1 MLKEERVILVT
12 YPEQYTIKEAI
23 ALVTTAGYNVVDVVT
38 QKYLKRAK
46 YGLGKGKLQELL
58 EKIKEEEVD
67 KIVFDETLKTTQAYN
82 LAKESQ
88 KEIIDREKLILQIFT
103 KHASTSEAKLQIK
116 LAELKYEL
124 IRAKMKVRLARRG
137 EQPGFFGL
145 GEYEVDVY
153 KNSIK
158 KQVESVTRKLL
169 EIQNQRGVQRAL
181 REKQDISLVSLAG
194 YTSAGKTSLFNLL
207 TNEDL
212 QISEQIFTTL
222 RTTTRKI
229 PNEKNL
235 LISDTVGFIRRIPTY
250 MIEAF
255 KSTLEELKY
264 ADAILLM
271 VDASE
276 PIEELR
282 DKFLT
287 SLNILQEL
295 GVSITDLIVVLNKQD
310 LVSETKISEIKEQF
324 AKEKTEFVIVSS
336 KTGFGVDTLFEKI
349 HARIGEARG
358 DYFLDNHTIPII
370 SDRLD
375 WLKKSS
381 NVKVTKC
388 EEGLHVEVVGKRII
402 LKQFENYLKRARRN
416 IHT

>member
-58 EKIKEEEVD
+58 EKIKEEKID

-88 KEIIDREKLILQIFT
+88 KEVIDREKLILQIFT
-103 KHASTSEAKLQIK
+103 KHATTSEAKLQVK

-153 KNSIK
+153 RNSIK
-158 KQVESVTRKLL
+158 KRVESVTRKLL
-169 EIQNQRGVQRAL
+169 EIQNQRGVQRTL

-194 YTSAGKTSLFNLL
+194 YTGAGKTSLFNLL

-310 LVSETKISEIKEQF
+310 LVSVMKISEIKEQF
-324 AKEKTEFVIVSS
+324 TKEKVEFVIISS
-336 KTGFGVDTLFEKI
+336 KTGFGMNTLFEKI
-349 HARIGEARG
+349 HARIGEARE
-358 DYFLDNHTIPII
+358 DYFLDNYTIPLI
-370 SDRLD
+370 SDHLD

-381 NVKVTKC
+381 NVKATKC
-388 EEGLHVEVVGKRII
+388 EGGLHVEVVGKRIV
-402 LKQFENYLKRARRN
+402 LKQFENYLERARRN

>member
-67 KIVFDETLKTTQAYN
+67 KIVFDDTLKTTQAYN

-103 KHASTSEAKLQIK
+103 KHASTSEAKLQVK

-153 KNSIK
+153 KNSVK
-158 KQVESVTRKLL
+158 KQVESATRKLL

-194 YTSAGKTSLFNLL
+194 YTGAGKTSLFNLL

-287 SLNILQEL
+287 ALNILQEL

>member
-103 KHASTSEAKLQIK
+103 KHASTSEAKLQVK

-158 KQVESVTRKLL
+158 KQVESATRKLL

-194 YTSAGKTSLFNLL
+194 YTGAGKTSLFNLL

-324 AKEKTEFVIVSS
+324 AKEKVEFAIVSS

-349 HARIGEARG
+349 HAGIGEARG
-358 DYFLDNHTIPII
+358 DYLLDNHTIPII

-388 EEGLHVEVVGKRII
+388 EEGLHVEVIGKRII

>member
-67 KIVFDETLKTTQAYN
+67 KIVFDEALKTTQAYN

-324 AKEKTEFVIVSS
+324 AKEKAEFVIVSS

-358 DYFLDNHTIPII
+358 DYFLDNYTIPII

>member
-153 KNSIK
+153 KNSVK
-158 KQVESVTRKLL
+158 KQVESATRKLL

-194 YTSAGKTSLFNLL
+194 YTGAGKTSLFNLL

>member
-67 KIVFDETLKTTQAYN
+67 KIVFDDTLKTTQAYN

-103 KHASTSEAKLQIK
+103 KHASTSEAKLQVK

-153 KNSIK
+153 KNSVK
-158 KQVESVTRKLL
+158 KQVESATRKLL

-194 YTSAGKTSLFNLL
+194 YTGAGKTSLFNLL

>member
-103 KHASTSEAKLQIK
+103 KHASTSEAKLQVK

-153 KNSIK
+153 KNSVK
-158 KQVESVTRKLL
+158 KQVESATRKLL

>member
-67 KIVFDETLKTTQAYN
+67 KIVFDEALKTTQAYN

>member
-1 MLKEERVILVT
+1 
-12 YPEQYTIKEAI
+12 
-23 ALVTTAGYNVVDVVT
+23 
-38 QKYLKRAK
+38 
-46 YGLGKGKLQELL
+46 
-58 EKIKEEEVD
+58 
-67 KIVFDETLKTTQAYN
+67 
-82 LAKESQ
+82 
-88 KEIIDREKLILQIFT
+88 
-103 KHASTSEAKLQIK
+103 
-116 LAELKYEL
+116 
-124 IRAKMKVRLARRG
+124 
-137 EQPGFFGL
+137 
-145 GEYEVDVY
+145 
-153 KNSIK
+153 
-158 KQVESVTRKLL
+158 
-169 EIQNQRGVQRAL
+169 
-181 REKQDISLVSLAG
+181 
-194 YTSAGKTSLFNLL
+194 
-207 TNEDL
+207 
-212 QISEQIFTTL
+212 
-222 RTTTRKI
+222 
-229 PNEKNL
+229 
-235 LISDTVGFIRRIPTY
+235 

-324 AKEKTEFVIVSS
+324 AKEKVEFAIVSS

-349 HARIGEARG
+349 HAGIGEARG
-358 DYFLDNHTIPII
+358 DYLLDNHTIPII